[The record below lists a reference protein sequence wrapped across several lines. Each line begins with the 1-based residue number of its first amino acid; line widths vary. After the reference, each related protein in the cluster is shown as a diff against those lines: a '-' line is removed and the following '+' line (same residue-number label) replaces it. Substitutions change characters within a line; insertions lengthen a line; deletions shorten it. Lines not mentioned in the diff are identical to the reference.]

1 MEIEKMGLD
10 ETESRGILVRIEE
23 AFQAAEGAL
32 APFRSGAIRAD
43 RKRDQSP
50 VTEADR
56 AVDKVLREILLRV
69 GEGWLS
75 EETKDS
81 PERLANDSVWVVDPI
96 DGTLEFI
103 DGIPE
108 WCVSI
113 GYVRDGRAVA
123 GGIFNPATGEK
134 ILGSIASGVTYNG
147 QPAGVSERSSLQGA
161 LVLASRSEV
170 KRKEWEGYEE
180 WGFEIR
186 AMGSVA
192 YKLALVAA
200 GRAEATWTLSP
211 KHEWDVAGGAAL
223 VAAAGGFVSTL
234 ELAEPRFNQPSCWLP
249 GLVAGGLPLR
259 DEIAASIQPR
269 TGSRRGRQG

>member
-1 MEIEKMGLD
+1 MEIEETGLG
-10 ETESRGILVRIEE
+10 EAESRGIVTRIEE
-23 AFQAAEGAL
+23 AFQAAAGAL

-56 AVDKVLREILLRV
+56 AVDRVLREILLRD

-75 EETKDS
+75 EETKDN
-81 PERLANDSVWVVDPI
+81 PERLAKDCVWVVDPI
-96 DGTLEFI
+96 DGTLEFVE
-103 DGIPE
+103 GIPE

-113 GYVRDGRAVA
+113 GYVKSGRPVA

-134 ILGSIASGVTYNG
+134 IVGSLASGVTYNG
-147 QPAGVSERSSLQGA
+147 QPAGVSARTSLDGS

-170 KRKEWEGYEE
+170 KRKEWEGYEA
-180 WGFEIR
+180 WGFDIQ

-211 KHEWDVAGGAAL
+211 KHEWDIAAGAAL
-223 VAAAGGFVSTL
+223 VAAGGGFVCTL
-234 ELAEPRFNQPSCWLP
+234 EWAEPRFNRPSCWLP
-249 GLVAGGLPLR
+249 GFVAGGLPLR
-259 DEIAASIQPR
+259 AQIAASIQPHI
-269 TGSRRGRQG
+269 GSRLR